1 MRRMQI
7 MLAVIAVIAIV
18 SLAFDVAILFRLRD
32 GPASSSPGQIEIEQ
46 PADSLGGQ
54 FGPTIAPSETAEEE
68 EEEEEEERE
77 LEEEEER
84 QKEEEEAEAQGG
96 N

>member
-18 SLAFDVAILFRLRD
+18 SLAFDIVILFRIGD
-32 GPASSSPGQIEIEQ
+32 GSVSSGPGEIKIEQ

-54 FGPTIAPSETAEEE
+54 FGPTIEPGQSED
-68 EEEEEEERE
+68 ERD

-84 QKEEEEAEAQGG
+84 QREEEEKEAKGG

>member
-1 MRRMQI
+1 MRRLQI

-18 SLAFDVAILFRLRD
+18 SLAFGIVISFRLGD

-46 PADSLGGQ
+46 PADSLGGR
-54 FGPTIAPSETAEEE
+54 FGPTIVPRET
-68 EEEEEEERE
+68 EEEERD

-84 QKEEEEAEAQGG
+84 QREEEEAEAQGG

>member
-1 MRRMQI
+1 MRRLQI

-18 SLAFDVAILFRLRD
+18 SLAFDVAILLRLND

-46 PADSLGGQ
+46 PTDSLGGQ
-54 FGPTIAPSETAEEE
+54 LGPTIGPRET
-68 EEEEEEERE
+68 EEEERE

-84 QKEEEEAEAQGG
+84 QKEEEEAEAQSG

>member
-18 SLAFDVAILFRLRD
+18 SLAFDVVILFRLGD
-32 GPASSSPGQIEIEQ
+32 GPVSSSPGQIGIEQ
-46 PADSLGGQ
+46 PSDSLGGQ
-54 FGPTIAPSETAEEE
+54 LGDEED
-68 EEEEEEERE
+68 EERE
-77 LEEEEER
+77 LAEEEER
-84 QKEEEEAEAQGG
+84 QQEG

>member
-7 MLAVIAVIAIV
+7 MLAVVAVIAIV
-18 SLAFDVAILFRLRD
+18 SLAFDVVILFRLGD
-32 GPASSSPGQIEIEQ
+32 GPASSGPGQIEFEQ

-54 FGPTIAPSETAEEE
+54 FGPTIGPSDT
-68 EEEEEEERE
+68 EEEERE

-84 QKEEEEAEAQGG
+84 QREEEEAKRG

>member
-7 MLAVIAVIAIV
+7 MLAVVAVIAIV
-18 SLAFDVAILFRLRD
+18 SLAFDIVILFRLGD
-32 GPASSSPGQIEIEQ
+32 GIVSPGPGQIEIEQ

-54 FGPTIAPSETAEEE
+54 FGPTIEPMET
-68 EEEEEEERE
+68 EEEERE

-84 QKEEEEAEAQGG
+84 QREEEKARGG

>member
-7 MLAVIAVIAIV
+7 MLAVIAVMAIV
-18 SLAFDVAILFRLRD
+18 SLAFDVAILFRLND
-32 GPASSSPGQIEIEQ
+32 VPASSSPGQIEIEQ
-46 PADSLGGQ
+46 PPDSLGGQ
-54 FGPTIAPSETAEEE
+54 FGPTIGPRETEK
-68 EEEEEEERE
+68 EERE

-84 QKEEEEAEAQGG
+84 QKEEEEAEAQSG

>member
-1 MRRMQI
+1 MRRLQI

-18 SLAFDVAILFRLRD
+18 SLAFDVAILFRLGD
-32 GPASSSPGQIEIEQ
+32 GPVSSSPDQIEIEQ

-54 FGPTIAPSETAEEE
+54 FGSDPTSTVSPEKLED
-68 EEEEEEERE
+68 EERE

-84 QKEEEEAEAQGG
+84 QREEEEAEAQGG